1 MTFMTIGEFAARTR
15 LSPKAL
21 RLYDRLGLLTPA
33 RLEASSGYRLYGEDQ
48 VAVAQLV
55 GLLRRLDMPLAVIA
69 DVLAAHAGAGAELA
83 ADGGAAADTD
93 AGADAGA
100 GAAARSAADVVAR
113 YWQQVEADT
122 AERRALAGYL
132 QARLSGGNPP
142 MYDIQTRA
150 VPRRTLL
157 AISAH
162 VHLDGTDAFF
172 GDAFARLRSAGP
184 GLPGIAG
191 IPFLIFYGEV
201 SEDSDGPLELCRP
214 VDSEQADEAAA
225 QAAGAERRVEPA
237 HDEAYIRLVLKD
249 MNWPAMLP
257 AADALAAWVGQQNRH
272 PAGPLR
278 QVLIADQRTAAPETP
293 VCDLSLP
300 LK

>member
-48 VAVAQLV
+48 VATAQLV

-69 DVLAAHAGAGAELA
+69 EVLA
-83 ADGGAAADTD
+83 ADGG
-93 AGADAGA
+93 
-100 GAAARSAADVVAR
+100 SAADVVAR

-122 AERRALAGYL
+122 AERRALADYL
-132 QARLSGGNPP
+132 QARLSGGTQP
-142 MYDIQTRA
+142 MYDIETRA
-150 VPRRTLL
+150 LPRRTLL
-157 AISAH
+157 TISQH

-172 GDAFARLRSAGP
+172 GEAFARLRSAGP
-184 GLPGIAG
+184 GLSGIAG
-191 IPFLIFYGEV
+191 LPFLIFYGEV
-201 SEDSDGPLELCRP
+201 SADSDGPLELCRP
-214 VDSEQADEAAA
+214 VDGEQVDEAAA

-237 HDEAYIRLVLKD
+237 HDEAYIRLALKD

-257 AADALAAWVGQQNRH
+257 AVDALAAWATERTRQ

-278 QVLIADQRTAAPETP
+278 QVLIADQRTATPETL
-293 VCDLSLP
+293 VCDLTLT
-300 LK
+300 LKSPTR